1 MKIDEFQIRD
11 YGPLPERG
19 RYVLENFNVFYGEN
33 ESGKTLTI
41 DALIKI
47 LVGKSGSNFKQID
60 RIDEVPEGHITILE
74 DNGRRIKIKGKN
86 RITDLIDLTFGEFC
100 NLFIIRNSDLSIS
113 KEKDFYNNITDK
125 LLGLRINDIN
135 AIESNL
141 RDLGKLTPTGK
152 YTNRGE
158 EKFEERMN
166 KAKKYVQVIESLSKK
181 IEEEKFD
188 LLEETMVNLKTKRE
202 EIRKRLKNQDNARKR
217 EIFEKGISPLEILK
231 EKKEEI
237 KSLEIYN
244 EKDKDNWKEYEN
256 NLNIFNQEK
265 SKLMSELKENIGSLN
280 NITEEIKQKQIDLKI
295 PTEINT
301 RITTEIKREIFEYEV
316 KTGDL
321 GIKREKTKFFNML
334 LIITSILFG
343 MSLFVALISSS
354 ILGYFL
360 ASIFGGISIL
370 FIAYRFQFIKD
381 KGWVDGLIERLNLEL
396 IELGLKGGNFEEITS
411 NIQNFEINYKRKE
424 SELNNLMNS
433 KNNLESLI
441 NQLNNSRIPEID
453 IKIKTNED
461 SIRSLKKKSRT
472 GTIDEYLEQLNL
484 NKEYRQT
491 YETQKAI
498 LKNLFGSESVTD
510 EEQILFWSNEL
521 KQLEVYKDKSI
532 ELRFDE
538 EIVNSLRDE
547 IIELENQIESL
558 TVIMSEINNELSD
571 IEIEVNNILN
581 PKDDHYHCSTS
592 NDLIK
597 IQEKLLNFQKE
608 NNEVR
613 DNILEIIEIFKD
625 IETKEREKISK
636 LLSKKSM
643 VAEYFKEI
651 TDGLYHEIR
660 FDIDSAQVEV
670 KRKDDQ
676 FIKIEHLSGGTYDQL
691 YFTIRLALAEKILKD
706 QPGFFILDD
715 PFIKADSERLRRQI
729 QMLKKICE
737 FGWQVLYFTS
747 KDEIVDSL
755 KEDID
760 SGNVNYFK
768 LENLIS

>member
-1 MKIDEFQIRD
+1 MKVVEFQIRD
-11 YGPLPERG
+11 YGPLHERG
-19 RYVLENFNVFYGEN
+19 LYALENFNVFYGEN

-74 DNGRRIKIKGKN
+74 ENGRRIKIKGKN

-158 EKFEERMN
+158 EKFEERMK

-181 IEEEKFD
+181 IEEENFD
-188 LLEETMVNLKTKRE
+188 LLEETMVNLKRKRE

-244 EKDKDNWKEYEN
+244 EIDKDNWKEYEN

-343 MSLFVALISSS
+343 MSLFVGLISSS

-370 FIAYRFQFIKD
+370 FIVYRFQFIKD

-411 NIQNFEINYKRKE
+411 NVQNFEINYRRKE
-424 SELNNLMNS
+424 SELNNLINS

-441 NQLNNSRIPEID
+441 NQLNNRRIPEID

-484 NKEYRQT
+484 KKEYRQT

-510 EEQILFWSNEL
+510 EELILFWSNEL
-521 KQLEVYKDKSI
+521 KQLEVYKDKNI
-532 ELRFDE
+532 ELSFDE

-558 TVIMSEINNELSD
+558 TIIMSEINNELSD

-597 IQEKLLNFQKE
+597 IKEKLLNFQKE

-636 LLSKKSM
+636 LLSKKSL

-706 QPGFFILDD
+706 QPGFLILDD
-715 PFIKADSERLRRQI
+715 PFIKADSKRLRRQI

-755 KEDID
+755 KEDIG